1 MYKSLY
7 VVLLLLQNFMIY
19 QAFGIKKLVLQWV
32 EVNVRILV
40 SKMFLHQAQI
50 NINLR
55 VPLKN
60 KKIKEFQWV

>member
-1 MYKSLY
+1 
-7 VVLLLLQNFMIY
+7 MIY

-32 EVNVRILV
+32 EVSVRILV